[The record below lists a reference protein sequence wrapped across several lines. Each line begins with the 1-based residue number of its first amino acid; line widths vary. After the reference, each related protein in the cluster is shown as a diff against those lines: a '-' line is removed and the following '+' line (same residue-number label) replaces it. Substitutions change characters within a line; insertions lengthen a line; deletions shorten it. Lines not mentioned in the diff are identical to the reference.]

1 MIDDLVTRGIG
12 GEPYRMFTSRAEYRL
27 LLREDNA
34 DRRLSLIGERLGL
47 LNRAASDR
55 MRAKTANVSRE
66 TQRLAQALVSA
77 SDETNKLLTDVG
89 SSPISH
95 STRALELLR
104 RPEIS
109 YESAIRMARLELAL
123 TIDEAAELEIDIK
136 YEGYVKRQGEVVD
149 RFQRLEQTLIPDWLD
164 FQLVPGLST
173 EVRERLS
180 QTRPRSLGQAS
191 RMPGIT
197 PAAVSLLAIHL
208 KGRGHAARP
217 S

>member
-1 MIDDLVTRGIG
+1 
-12 GEPYRMFTSRAEYRL
+12 
-27 LLREDNA
+27 
-34 DRRLSLIGERLGL
+34 
-47 LNRAASDR
+47 
-55 MRAKTANVSRE
+55 
-66 TQRLAQALVSA
+66 
-77 SDETNKLLTDVG
+77 
-89 SSPISH
+89 
-95 STRALELLR
+95 
-104 RPEIS
+104 
-109 YESAIRMARLELAL
+109 MARLESAL

-173 EVRERLS
+173 EVRERLGR
-180 QTRPRSLGQAS
+180 TRPRSLGQAS